1 LRCHS
6 PAHLLI
12 DTGLQVGVSTS
23 SRDKSRFNG
32 FLILPVRSVK
42 LPRNGGPSRKNSSL
56 VYLDRRITGLKV
68 LIRVKILLPGRIAE
82 NQEGLTGLE
91 RSR

>member
-1 LRCHS
+1 
-6 PAHLLI
+6 
-12 DTGLQVGVSTS
+12 
-23 SRDKSRFNG
+23 
-32 FLILPVRSVK
+32 
-42 LPRNGGPSRKNSSL
+42 
-56 VYLDRRITGLKV
+56 VYLGRRITGLKV

>member
-1 LRCHS
+1 
-6 PAHLLI
+6 
-12 DTGLQVGVSTS
+12 VSTS
-23 SRDKSRFNG
+23 SRDTSRFNG
-32 FLILPVRSVK
+32 FLILPSAV
-42 LPRNGGPSRKNSSL
+42 GEAPSNRAKPL
-56 VYLDRRITGLKV
+56 KQVTWYLDRRITGLKV

>member
-1 LRCHS
+1 LRCRS
-6 PAHLLI
+6 AAHPLI

-23 SRDKSRFNG
+23 SRDTSRFNG
-32 FLILPVRSVK
+32 FLILPSAI
-42 LPRNGGPSRKNSSL
+42 GEAPSNRAKPL
-56 VYLDRRITGLKV
+56 KQVTDRRITGLKV

>member
-1 LRCHS
+1 MQTQ
-6 PAHLLI
+6 P
-12 DTGLQVGVSTS
+12 Q
-23 SRDKSRFNG
+23 RDKSRFNG

-42 LPRNGGPSRKNSSL
+42 LARTEAKPLKQLTWVSRSEK
-56 VYLDRRITGLKV
+56 TGLKV
-68 LIRVKILLPGRIAE
+68 LTRVKILLPGRIAE

>member
-1 LRCHS
+1 
-6 PAHLLI
+6 
-12 DTGLQVGVSTS
+12 VSTS

-42 LPRNGGPSRKNSSL
+42 LARTGAKPQNSSL
-56 VYLDRRITGLKV
+56 GYLDRKITGLKV

>member
-1 LRCHS
+1 LKVQ
-6 PAHLLI
+6 A
-12 DTGLQVGVSTS
+12 GVNTS

-32 FLILPVRSVK
+32 FLILQVRSVK
-42 LPRNGGPSRKNSSL
+42 LARTGPSRKTADLCISIGESPA
-56 VYLDRRITGLKV
+56 LKV

-82 NQEGLTGLE
+82 NQESLTGLE

>member
-1 LRCHS
+1 
-6 PAHLLI
+6 
-12 DTGLQVGVSTS
+12 
-23 SRDKSRFNG
+23 
-32 FLILPVRSVK
+32 VK
-42 LPRNGGPSRKNSSL
+42 LARTGAKPQNSSL
-56 VYLDRRITGLKV
+56 GYLDRKITGLKV